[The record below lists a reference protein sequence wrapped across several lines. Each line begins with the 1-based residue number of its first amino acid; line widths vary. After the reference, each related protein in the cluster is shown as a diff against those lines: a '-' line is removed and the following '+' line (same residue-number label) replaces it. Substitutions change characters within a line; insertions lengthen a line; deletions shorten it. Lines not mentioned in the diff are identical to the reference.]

1 MGEVEYKRAV
11 YAIEE
16 NGVKKYVYLLDEDL
30 KIETVGKVSINLA
43 ERALEKKAGD
53 EKREQDRWIHY
64 GNCRYLEG
72 QIDTIHQMINGA
84 FGFKV

>member
-1 MGEVEYKRAV
+1 MCMYVFILLKKGVRMDRIYFQERFAV
-11 YAIEE
+11 
-16 NGVKKYVYLLDEDL
+16 L
-30 KIETVGKVSINLA
+30 KQKLQA

>member
-1 MGEVEYKRAV
+1 MYVRIYNTEKGVRMDRIYFQERFAV
-11 YAIEE
+11 
-16 NGVKKYVYLLDEDL
+16 L
-30 KIETVGKVSINLA
+30 KQKLQA